1 MAKKKKEET
10 FAENL
15 IETTND
21 ILDTKDDT
29 LDYTKGDIKRN
40 KGMAILAYLFVP
52 IPLLFEKRS
61 KFVKYHI
68 NQGFNLFIC
77 YIMHAV
83 FYKVFFKLTVH
94 EVFCSKNGF
103 EYRCGR
109 YDIPTIVKF
118 PFLIIGLILI
128 ALTILGIVNVINGKA
143 KQIPVIGKFNI
154 LKKLY
159 PKI

>member
-1 MAKKKKEET
+1 MTRKKKEET
-10 FAENL
+10 FTENL
-15 IETTND
+15 LETTSD
-21 ILDTKDDT
+21 ILDTKDET
-29 LDYTKGDIKRN
+29 VDYTKGDIKRN

-77 YIMHAV
+77 YILHALC
-83 FYKVFFKLTVH
+83 YKVFYKLTVH
-94 EVFCSKNGF
+94 EVYCTRNGF
-103 EYRCGR
+103 NIQCGK
-109 YDIPTIVKF
+109 YDIPTIVKL
-118 PFLIIGLILI
+118 PFLIIGLILV
-128 ALTILGIVNVINGKA
+128 ALSVLGIINVINGKA
-143 KQIPVIGKFNI
+143 KQIPILGKFNI